1 MRLRLTLPKP
11 NIDALEGKL
20 SEWNTVI
27 FSKDESASNFS
38 IVSLH
43 STQHGNSFPVFM
55 FSSTEC
61 LFSCIYFCGTLSLFI
76 FPRYMDCD
84 KHDV

>member
-55 FSSTEC
+55 FSSTKC
-61 LFSCIYFCGTLSLFI
+61 LFSCIYSCGPLRLFKFLNI
-76 FPRYMDCD
+76 
-84 KHDV
+84 VWQLGI